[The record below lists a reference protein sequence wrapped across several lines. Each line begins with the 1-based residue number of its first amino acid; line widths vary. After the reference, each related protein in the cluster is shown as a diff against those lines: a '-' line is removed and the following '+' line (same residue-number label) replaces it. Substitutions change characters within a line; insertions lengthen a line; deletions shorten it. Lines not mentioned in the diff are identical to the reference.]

1 MPGGCCEE
9 VREVSGLYDQII
21 NDFLQEHS
29 VTEKEKFREW
39 IMYYYAANELSLNQL
54 RTLLKTEWKKI
65 LKEFRGD
72 E

>member
-1 MPGGCCEE
+1 MSGGCCEE

-29 VTEKEKFREW
+29 VTEKENFREW
-39 IMYYYAANELSLNQL
+39 IMYYYVANELSLNQL